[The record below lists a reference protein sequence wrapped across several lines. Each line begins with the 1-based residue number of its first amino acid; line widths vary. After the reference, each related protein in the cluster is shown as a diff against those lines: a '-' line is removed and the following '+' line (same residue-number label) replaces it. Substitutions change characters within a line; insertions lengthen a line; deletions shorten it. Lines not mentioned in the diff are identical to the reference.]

1 MSESRTKGLD
11 EKFCGSCGEVIKS
24 AAEICVKC
32 GVRQSTSPAGRRQV
46 GSMARGSLPRLS
58 PISAYGLFFCGV
70 GFFWTLGS
78 WFQLCGGVN
87 KMNPEARLVPW
98 FWFVPVY
105 NYIYLSA
112 PIDQLNDII
121 VLHELNVQ
129 PGVNNM
135 ILNFLWPY
143 IPFHRMF
150 TLYNQVADA
159 LEGR

>member
-1 MSESRTKGLD
+1 MSDQKQKGAD
-11 EKFCGSCGEVIKS
+11 EKFCGSCGEVIKT

-32 GVRQSTSPAGRRQV
+32 GVRQLPNQAEKRQA

-58 PISAYGLFFCGV
+58 PISAYGSFFCGI
-70 GFFWTLGS
+70 GLLWTLGS
-78 WFQLCGGVN
+78 WFQMCAGVN
-87 KMNPEARLVPW
+87 KMNPNANLVPW
-98 FWFVPVY
+98 FWFVPIY
-105 NYIYLSA
+105 NNIYLSV

-121 VLHELNVQ
+121 VLHNLNVQ

-135 ILNFLWPY
+135 VLNFLWPF

-150 TLYNQVADA
+150 TLFNRVADA